1 MSQLENLEQMEEV
14 EEMAKLEV
22 ELDKSDQLE
31 SELETRLEELKLKV
45 EELESFV
52 SAMQVWNIK
61 RLQLLFSFSLISFPA
76 LMTLLK

>member
-1 MSQLENLEQMEEV
+1 MSQLENPKQMEEV

-45 EELESFV
+45 EQLDSFV
-52 SAMQVWNIK
+52 SAMQVWNI
-61 RLQLLFSFSLISFPA
+61 Q
-76 LMTLLK
+76 

>member
-1 MSQLENLEQMEEV
+1 MEEV
-14 EEMAKLEV
+14 EELAKLEV

-45 EELESFV
+45 EQMESFV

-76 LMTLLK
+76 LMTLPK

>member
-1 MSQLENLEQMEEV
+1 MSQLEDLEQMEEA

-45 EELESFV
+45 EQLDSFV
-52 SAMQVWNIK
+52 SAMQVWNI
-61 RLQLLFSFSLISFPA
+61 Q
-76 LMTLLK
+76 